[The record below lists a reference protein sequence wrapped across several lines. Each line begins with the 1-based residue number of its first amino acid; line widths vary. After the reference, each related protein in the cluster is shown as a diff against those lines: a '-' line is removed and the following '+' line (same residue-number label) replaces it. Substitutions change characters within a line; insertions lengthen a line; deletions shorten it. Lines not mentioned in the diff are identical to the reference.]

1 VSLQERREVT
11 QLPGPILVVDDDE
24 GFRTFVAEVLENVG
38 YRTEQLANGVDV
50 LPAAEAERPAT
61 VLLDVQLP
69 GLNGYQV
76 CRDLRDQYGDAVPVL
91 FISGER
97 TEALDRAAGLLLGA
111 DDYMIKPIDPDELIA
126 RVGRLLREPGSNGG
140 AGPGDEKL
148 ASLTQREQEVLNLL
162 AEGLQ
167 QDEIAHRL
175 VISPKTVATHIQ
187 RILGKLDVRSRAQA
201 VAHVLRRQPG

>member
-111 DDYMIKPIDPDELIA
+111 DDYMIKPIDPGELIA
-126 RVGRLLREPGSNGG
+126 RVGRLLKEPGSNGG
-140 AGPGDEKL
+140 SSPEDEKL
-148 ASLTQREQEVLNLL
+148 ASLTQREHEVLDLL
-162 AEGLQ
+162 AEGYQ

-201 VAHVLRRQPG
+201 VAHVLRRPPG

>member
-1 VSLQERREVT
+1 MT

-76 CRDLRDQYGDAVPVL
+76 CRDLRNQYGDALPVL
-91 FISGER
+91 FISGAR

-111 DDYMIKPIDPDELIA
+111 DDYMIKPIDPGELIA
-126 RVGRLLREPGSNGG
+126 RVGRLLKEQGSNGE
-140 AGPGDEKL
+140 APEDEKL
-148 ASLTQREQEVLNLL
+148 ASLTQREHEVLDLL
-162 AEGLQ
+162 TEGYQ

>member
-201 VAHVLRRQPG
+201 VAHVLRRPPG

>member
-111 DDYMIKPIDPDELIA
+111 DDYMIKPIDPGELIA
-126 RVGRLLREPGSNGG
+126 RVGRLLKEPGSNGK
-140 AGPGDEKL
+140 APEDEKL

>member
-111 DDYMIKPIDPDELIA
+111 DDYMIKPIDPGELIA
-126 RVGRLLREPGSNGG
+126 RVGRLLKEPGSNGG
-140 AGPGDEKL
+140 SSPEDEKL
-148 ASLTQREQEVLNLL
+148 ASLTQREHEVLDLL
-162 AEGLQ
+162 AEGYQ

>member
-1 VSLQERREVT
+1 VT

-38 YRTEQLANGVDV
+38 YRTQQLANGMDV
-50 LPAAEAERPAT
+50 LPAAEADRPAT

-111 DDYMIKPIDPDELIA
+111 DDYMIKPIDPGELIA
-126 RVGRLLREPGSNGG
+126 RVGRLLKEQGSNGE
-140 AGPGDEKL
+140 APEDEKL
-148 ASLTQREQEVLNLL
+148 ASLTQREHEVLDLL
-162 AEGLQ
+162 AEGYQ

>member
-1 VSLQERREVT
+1 VA
-11 QLPGPILVVDDDE
+11 QLPGPILIVDDDE

-50 LPAAEAERPAT
+50 LPAASAERPAT

-76 CRDLRDQYGDAVPVL
+76 CRELRDQYGDAVPIL

-111 DDYMIKPIDPDELIA
+111 DDYMIKPIDPGELIA
-126 RVGRLLREPGSNGG
+126 RVKRLQKEPDSNGE
-140 AGPGDEKL
+140 AAPEDEKL
-148 ASLTQREQEVLNLL
+148 ASLTQREQEVLDLL
-162 AEGLQ
+162 AEGYHQ
-167 QDEIAHRL
+167 EEIAHRL

-187 RILGKLDVRSRAQA
+187 RILGKLEVRSRAQA
-201 VAHVLRRQPG
+201 VAHALRSKQLA